1 MESLHLPGLVERNDI
16 WNLRDLKKKHVCWR
30 LDLRT
35 KFLEATTKTHPELGK
50 DQLKLDVYCQ
60 PTYYHFHIHIIHV
73 ALEASATQA
82 TEKAVGSESII
93 SQLETMIGDDKVG
106 MDSIILTYTN
116 GKTDDLRTYIIRAN
130 QER

>member
-1 MESLHLPGLVERNDI
+1 M
-16 WNLRDLKKKHVCWR
+16 
-30 LDLRT
+30 
-35 KFLEATTKTHPELGK
+35 KTYPELEK
-50 DQLKLDVYCQ
+50 DQLKLCVYCQ
-60 PTYYHFHIHIIHV
+60 PTYYHFHIHIVHV
-73 ALEASATQA
+73 ALEAGATQA